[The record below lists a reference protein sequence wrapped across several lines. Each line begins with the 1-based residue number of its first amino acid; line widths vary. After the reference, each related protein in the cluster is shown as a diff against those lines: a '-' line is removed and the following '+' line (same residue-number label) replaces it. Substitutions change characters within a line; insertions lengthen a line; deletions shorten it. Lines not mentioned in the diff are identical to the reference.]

1 MNSMKKIKSIVIFFL
16 VVASAMAQ
24 TNTSEN
30 KNVTATLKS
39 SSRLFKAKEDLTSV
53 ILVIPSGS
61 TVTVL
66 DSDSTYFHVTYQ
78 QDEGYIY
85 KRHAVIDKAP
95 VKTINSTLAVNST
108 QETLPAQEQYV
119 SRFTYLE
126 SKYGTSLAAK
136 LNAGKIWKGM
146 SSEMVKDS
154 WGKAEKINRVI
165 NGNVINEEWIYKNSW
180 LYFENNTL
188 VEWGPRKK

>member
-1 MNSMKKIKSIVIFFL
+1 MKKIKSIVIFFL

>member
-61 TVTVL
+61 AVTVL

-95 VKTINSTLAVNST
+95 VKTINSTLDVKST
-108 QETLPAQEQYV
+108 QETQPQQEQYV

-126 SKYGTSLAAK
+126 SKYGTSCK
-136 LNAGKIWKGM
+136 
-146 SSEMVKDS
+146 
-154 WGKAEKINRVI
+154 
-165 NGNVINEEWIYKNSW
+165 
-180 LYFENNTL
+180 T
-188 VEWGPRKK
+188 